1 MEINVGL
8 IEVFGVTAP
17 LVAGVIIFIVK
28 YESRLS
34 KLEAQLNPIL
44 KLEPRVNMVEHEI
57 KSLDIMKSIISEV
70 GSERVQKVFKEKK
83 E

>member
-1 MEINVGL
+1 MGVIEAGVAILTIVAGL
-8 IEVFGVTAP
+8 I
-17 LVAGVIIFIVK
+17 LFIVQ

-34 KLEAQLNPIL
+34 KMET
-44 KLEPRVNMVEHEI
+44 KLEPVLQLEPRLISVEQEV
-57 KSLDIMKSIISEV
+57 KSLDIMKNIISEV

>member
-1 MEINVGL
+1 
-8 IEVFGVTAP
+8 
-17 LVAGVIIFIVK
+17 
-28 YESRLS
+28 
-34 KLEAQLNPIL
+34 
-44 KLEPRVNMVEHEI
+44 MVEHEI

>member
-1 MEINVGL
+1 MELTVGVIEAGVAILTIVAGL
-8 IEVFGVTAP
+8 I
-17 LVAGVIIFIVK
+17 LFIVQ

-34 KLEAQLNPIL
+34 KMET
-44 KLEPRVNMVEHEI
+44 KLEPVLQLEPRLISVEQEV
-57 KSLDIMKSIISEV
+57 KSLDIMKNIISEV